1 MLKYILFFAVILL
14 VAADNNG
21 IEALTDKG
29 YSSGL
34 ILLYRGL
41 GALLVF
47 LLFAVYRKSNLKPKK
62 WKPHIFRLIING
74 LSGWFLIYSFKFL
87 SAGTVALFQRMD
99 IPLLILIAVFN
110 KNHRSSLQFY
120 LSIWTIFIIIFFVL
134 SANIIDEDPRGFLFV
149 GASIFLSAISFFIIK
164 KQSEI
169 EGGMSLGVL
178 YLAGIVI
185 WGFGIASYNGS
196 GLAVNVEDMWLFIL
210 SGGLLALISICSII
224 MFKKYNAEKVRLPF
238 AIGALAT
245 LGLEMIIEH
254 KVFTVSHIG
263 LSVLLTGIMI
273 TICLNPSDPIKISSK

>member
-1 MLKYILFFAVILL
+1 MKFLLFFLVIIL

-41 GALLVF
+41 GALLIF
-47 LLFAVYRKSNLKPKK
+47 LLFALYRKSDLKPKK

-134 SANIIDEDPRGFLFV
+134 SANIIDEDPAGFIYI
-149 GASIFLSAISFFIIK
+149 GASIILSALSFFIIK
-164 KQSEI
+164 KQTET

-178 YLAGIVI
+178 YLVGIVI
-185 WGFGIASYNGS
+185 WGLGITSYKGS
-196 GLAVNVEDMWLFIL
+196 GLSIATQDIWLFML

-224 MFKKYNAEKVRLPF
+224 LFKRYNAEKVRLPF
-238 AIGALAT
+238 ALGALAT
-245 LGLEMIIEH
+245 LGLEMILEH

-273 TICLNPSDPIKISSK
+273 TICLNPTDPIKISTK

>member
-1 MLKYILFFAVILL
+1 MLKYLLFIAVILL

-47 LLFAVYRKSNLKPKK
+47 LAFALYRKSDLKPKK

-134 SANIIDEDPRGFLFV
+134 SANIIDEDPTGFLFI
-149 GASIFLSAISFFIIK
+149 GASIVLSALSFFIIK

>member
-164 KQSEI
+164 KQSET

-185 WGFGIASYNGS
+185 WGLGITSYNDS
-196 GLAVNVEDMWLFIL
+196 GLSVKIADIWLFFL
-210 SGGLLALISICSII
+210 SGGLLALISICSITL
-224 MFKKYNAEKVRLPF
+224 FKRYNAEKVRLPF
-238 AIGALAT
+238 ALGALAT

-273 TICLNPSDPIKISSK
+273 TICLNPSDPISKIGN